1 MLTLLQ
7 SGNSS
12 SLKAGDREKEDQA
25 LRRKKSWKK
34 CFVTPWD
41 SSCRITPW
49 NQNLCEQHTEQLLPL
64 FPTTYLPKTIH
75 TALIFVHNAKFCI
88 FSLVKKSTLLFSR
101 YYQNFFI
108 WSNFSVKK
116 LIQMFSPWR
125 PFSTWYT
132 FWHLLAWT
140 WSSVEFY
147 VPKKAIFS
155 LQKQWSFIND

>member
-1 MLTLLQ
+1 MKKVFCHAMRFKLP
-7 SGNSS
+7 NH
-12 SLKAGDREKEDQA
+12 SLKS
-25 LRRKKSWKK
+25 KSVWAAYRAA
-34 CFVTPWD
+34 TPII
-41 SSCRITPW
+41 SY
-49 NQNLCEQHTEQLLPL
+49 
-64 FPTTYLPKTIH
+64 YLPKTIH

-108 WSNFSVKK
+108 WSNFSVKN
-116 LIQMFSPWR
+116 LIQIFSPLT